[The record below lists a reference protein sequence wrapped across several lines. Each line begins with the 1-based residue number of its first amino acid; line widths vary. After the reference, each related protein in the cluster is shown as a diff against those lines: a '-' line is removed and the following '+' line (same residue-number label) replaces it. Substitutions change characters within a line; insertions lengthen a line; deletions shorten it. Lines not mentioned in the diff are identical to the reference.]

1 MQVKRIKNKICVPV
15 ENDEYQKR
23 RFYNASRLDQVDLCN
38 SWDLLSCAFEVATTV
53 AAAYFLLQ
61 RIVVVGRLAAAAA
74 ATLAAAAAATLAA
87 ASSFDKFDINIA
99 EAPKCI
105 YALPSIAYMFVT

>member
-1 MQVKRIKNKICVPV
+1 VQVKRIKNKICVQV

-23 RFYNASRLDQVDLCN
+23 RFYSASRLDQVDLCN

-74 ATLAAAAAATLAA
+74 ATLAAA
-87 ASSFDKFDINIA
+87 SSFDKSDINIA

-105 YALPSIAYMFVT
+105 YALPSTTYMFVT

>member
-1 MQVKRIKNKICVPV
+1 MHVKRIKNKICVPV

-38 SWDLLSCAFEVATTV
+38 SWDLLSCAFQVATTV

-61 RIVVVGRLAAAAA
+61 RIVVVRR
-74 ATLAAAAAATLAA
+74 LAAAAAATLAA
-87 ASSFDKFDINIA
+87 ASSFDKSDINIA

-105 YALPSIAYMFVT
+105 YALSSTAYMFVT

>member
-1 MQVKRIKNKICVPV
+1 MFKV

-38 SWDLLSCAFEVATTV
+38 SWDLLSCAFEAATAV

-61 RIVVVGRLAAAAA
+61 RIVVVRR
-74 ATLAAAAAATLAA
+74 LAAAAAATLAA
-87 ASSFDKFDINIA
+87 ASSFDKSDINIA

-105 YALPSIAYMFVT
+105 YALPSTAYMFVT

>member
-1 MQVKRIKNKICVPV
+1 M
-15 ENDEYQKR
+15 
-23 RFYNASRLDQVDLCN
+23 CN

-61 RIVVVGRLAAAAA
+61 RIVVVGRLAVAAV
-74 ATLAAAAAATLAA
+74 ATLAA
-87 ASSFDKFDINIA
+87 ASSFDKSDINIA

-105 YALPSIAYMFVT
+105 YALPSTAYMFVT

>member
-1 MQVKRIKNKICVPV
+1 MQVKRIKNKICVQV

-61 RIVVVGRLAAAAA
+61 RIVVVRR
-74 ATLAAAAAATLAA
+74 LAAAAAATLAA
-87 ASSFDKFDINIA
+87 ASSFDKSDINIA

>member
-1 MQVKRIKNKICVPV
+1 VQVKRIKNKICVQV

-23 RFYNASRLDQVDLCN
+23 RFYDASRLDQVDLCN

-61 RIVVVGRLAAAAA
+61 RIVVVRR
-74 ATLAAAAAATLAA
+74 LAAAAAATLAA
-87 ASSFDKFDINIA
+87 ASSFDKSDINIA

-105 YALPSIAYMFVT
+105 YALPSTAYMFVT

>member
-1 MQVKRIKNKICVPV
+1 MQVKRIKNKICVQV

-74 ATLAAAAAATLAA
+74 ATLAAA
-87 ASSFDKFDINIA
+87 SSFDKSDINIA

>member
-1 MQVKRIKNKICVPV
+1 VHVKRIKNKICVPV

-74 ATLAAAAAATLAA
+74 ATLAAA
-87 ASSFDKFDINIA
+87 SSFDKSDINIA

-105 YALPSIAYMFVT
+105 YALPSTAYMFVT

>member
-1 MQVKRIKNKICVPV
+1 
-15 ENDEYQKR
+15 
-23 RFYNASRLDQVDLCN
+23 LDQVDLCN

-74 ATLAAAAAATLAA
+74 ATLAAA
-87 ASSFDKFDINIA
+87 SSFDKSDINIA

>member
-1 MQVKRIKNKICVPV
+1 MQVKRIKNKICVQV

-74 ATLAAAAAATLAA
+74 ATLAAA
-87 ASSFDKFDINIA
+87 SSFDKSDINIA

-105 YALPSIAYMFVT
+105 YALPSRAYMFVT

>member
-1 MQVKRIKNKICVPV
+1 MQVKRIKNKICVQV

-61 RIVVVGRLAAAAA
+61 RIVVVGRLAVAAV
-74 ATLAAAAAATLAA
+74 ATLAA
-87 ASSFDKFDINIA
+87 ASSFDKSDINIA

-105 YALPSIAYMFVT
+105 YALPSTAYMFVT

>member
-1 MQVKRIKNKICVPV
+1 M
-15 ENDEYQKR
+15 
-23 RFYNASRLDQVDLCN
+23 CN
-38 SWDLLSCAFEVATTV
+38 SWDLLSCAFEAATAV

-61 RIVVVGRLAAAAA
+61 RIVDVGKF
-74 ATLAAAAAATLAA
+74 AAAAAATLAA

-105 YALPSIAYMFVT
+105 YALSSTAYMFVT

>member
-1 MQVKRIKNKICVPV
+1 M
-15 ENDEYQKR
+15 
-23 RFYNASRLDQVDLCN
+23 CN
-38 SWDLLSCAFEVATTV
+38 SWDLLSCAFQVATTV

-74 ATLAAAAAATLAA
+74 ATLAAA
-87 ASSFDKFDINIA
+87 SSFDKSDINIA

-105 YALPSIAYMFVT
+105 YALPSTTYMFVT

>member
-1 MQVKRIKNKICVPV
+1 MQVKRIKNKICVQV

-23 RFYNASRLDQVDLCN
+23 RFYDASRLDQVDLCN

-74 ATLAAAAAATLAA
+74 ATLAAA
-87 ASSFDKFDINIA
+87 SSFDKSDINIA

-105 YALPSIAYMFVT
+105 YALPSTAYMFVT

>member
-1 MQVKRIKNKICVPV
+1 VQVKSIKNKICVQV

-38 SWDLLSCAFEVATTV
+38 SWDLLSCAFEAATAV

-61 RIVVVGRLAAAAA
+61 RIVDVGRF
-74 ATLAAAAAATLAA
+74 AAAAAATLAA
-87 ASSFDKFDINIA
+87 ASSSDQSDIYIA
-99 EAPKCI
+99 EARKCI
-105 YALPSIAYMFVT
+105 SALPSTAYMFVT

>member
-1 MQVKRIKNKICVPV
+1 VQVKRIKNKICVQV

-61 RIVVVGRLAAAAA
+61 RIVVVGRLAAAPPQHLLQQAV
-74 ATLAAAAAATLAA
+74 
-87 ASSFDKFDINIA
+87 
-99 EAPKCI
+99 
-105 YALPSIAYMFVT
+105 SISLT

>member
-1 MQVKRIKNKICVPV
+1 MQVKSIKNKICVPV

-23 RFYNASRLDQVDLCN
+23 IFYNASRLDQVDLCN

-53 AAAYFLLQ
+53 VAAYFLLQ
-61 RIVVVGRLAAAAA
+61 RIVVVRR
-74 ATLAAAAAATLAA
+74 LAAAAAATLAA
-87 ASSFDKFDINIA
+87 ASSFDKSDINIA

-105 YALPSIAYMFVT
+105 YALPSTAYMFVT

>member
-1 MQVKRIKNKICVPV
+1 VQVKRIKNKICVQV

-74 ATLAAAAAATLAA
+74 ATLAAA
-87 ASSFDKFDINIA
+87 SSFDKSDINIA

>member
-1 MQVKRIKNKICVPV
+1 MQVKRIKNKICVQV

-23 RFYNASRLDQVDLCN
+23 RFYSASRLDQVDLCN

-61 RIVVVGRLAAAAA
+61 RIVVVRR
-74 ATLAAAAAATLAA
+74 LAAAAAATLAA
-87 ASSFDKFDINIA
+87 ASSFDKSDINIA
-99 EAPKCI
+99 EAPKCT
-105 YALPSIAYMFVT
+105 YALPSTAYMFVT